1 MKCIYYLTS
10 TLESSSNISNDLQQ
24 AGIGD
29 WFIHFLSRD
38 DSGIKRKK
46 LHSSNYLER
55 LDVLRY
61 GLLGALLGFVAG
73 LIVAVIITQIK
84 PFGEN
89 TPAIVYYAIVVV
101 FTLFG
106 SWEGGLTGIAT
117 ENRKLNVFHDDLA
130 AGKHLIMIYV
140 RNAMEDTVKSVM
152 AAHHPEAKLVA
163 ADSLFYN
170 PFAALKRL

>member
-10 TLESSSNISNDLQQ
+10 TLESSRKISDDLHR

-38 DSGIKRKK
+38 DSGLKREK

-55 LDVLRY
+55 LDILRY
-61 GLLGALLGFVAG
+61 GLLGAVLGFVCG
-73 LIVAVIITQIK
+73 LIVAVIVAQIR
-84 PFGEN
+84 PFGEDV
-89 TPAIVYYAIVVV
+89 PAVAYYAIVVIS
-101 FTLFG
+101 TLFG

-117 ENRKLNVFHDDLA
+117 ENKKLSVFHDDLA
-130 AGKHLIMIYV
+130 AGKHLIMIYA
-140 RNAMEDTVKSVM
+140 RKAMEDTVKSAM
-152 AAHHPEAKLVA
+152 AACHPEAKLVA
-163 ADSLFYN
+163 VDPLFYN